1 MRRGDR
7 LIGIVLGIVLG
18 LAIVAV
24 FVFVF
29 SEDTVDAPSIDE
41 GDADGAARRGALGAR
56 LAPPRIAP
64 TRSALNGCVPLT
76 RLTPPN
82 ELWARM

>member
-7 LIGIVLGIVLG
+7 VFGIVFGIVLG

-29 SEDTVDAPSIDE
+29 SGDTVDAPSIDQ
-41 GDADGAARRGALGAR
+41 G
-56 LAPPRIAP
+56 AP
-64 TRSALNGCVPLT
+64 TERPAE
-76 RLTPPN
+76 PN
-82 ELWARM
+82 P

>member
-1 MRRGDR
+1 MRRRRGD
-7 LIGIVLGIVLG
+7 LAVGIALGIALG

-41 GDADGAARRGALGAR
+41 G
-56 LAPPRIAP
+56 AP
-64 TRSALNGCVPLT
+64 TESPADP
-76 RLTPPN
+76 
-82 ELWARM
+82 